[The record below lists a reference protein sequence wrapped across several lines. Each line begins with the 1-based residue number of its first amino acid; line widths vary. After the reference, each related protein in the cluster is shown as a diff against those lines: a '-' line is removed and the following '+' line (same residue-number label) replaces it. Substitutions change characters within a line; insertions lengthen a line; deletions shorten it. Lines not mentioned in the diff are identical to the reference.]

1 MLTVSNVIWIDKN
14 IGNEENLKNIKELQT
29 IGSLRVRCFTKV
41 EKAINHMKYIEFE
54 DTKVIISDKSVYN
67 EFISKF
73 EENILDMCVIPKII
87 LLSKNK
93 NIFTESNNMNFQS
106 TNNSFYKYG
115 GIKTSFQEIK
125 DYLLNKNGPKLIRRP
140 SSDVQLTFEYID
152 SQEKL
157 VLPLFYKALIDTVSN
172 DKMEIYTKSLYDSYC
187 KESIKINELLGPIE
201 SIPNIPIQL
210 LSKYYVRIFS
220 LGSNFYKD
228 LNRDLQLNKKEKYL
242 SFIKTLYEGVKLKA
256 LPLASDKTLY
266 RGSKISKIEI
276 EKINNYLRNKIK
288 DLPGAIVFSKS
299 FLSFSKEQSIAA
311 SFMAGE
317 NKNKDLFKVLY
328 ILEKDDSLDYN
339 LSTHGDIEKL
349 SFFPSEREVLFLPF
363 SSFEIKDIKE
373 IVVKEE
379 KIYLIQLLYL
389 GKYLKEIENNPKVIN
404 SNKIPDSD
412 FKRQL
417 CESGLIKNEEV
428 KNIDTKQLY
437 KEFKK
442 YENDINNDIHKKK
455 NNIIIDNDVDD
466 NIPNPI
472 LTNLI
477 LKRDKNDKIMNLIY
491 KLYNKGFISDYF
503 EIKKDIFTDKN
514 YIRKNEVA
522 VKKFICSRK
531 NLPTNWD
538 IISKNWI
545 SAWHGTQFEYL
556 ESIVENGLKLPG
568 SRLKDGK
575 YVPKPK
581 DIPLKDEV
589 SGIKNWENAIFASQN
604 IKFAIHYSNGIDD
617 KKMFD
622 YTGLVEVKIRPNSFT
637 KHKSKF
643 IVYSFLGHY
652 SIDYGNEQIDD
663 IFRIS
668 SEDDIVVTSITFIHN
683 QYILS
688 EGRGLS
694 VGFC

>member
-87 LLSKNK
+87 LLSRNK

-187 KESIKINELLGPIE
+187 KESIKIKELLGPIE

-256 LPLASDKTLY
+256 LPLASDKTLC
-266 RGSKISKIEI
+266 RGSKLSKIEI

-339 LSTHGDIEKL
+339 LSTHCDIEKL

-589 SGIKNWENAIFASQN
+589 SGIKNWEMLYLL
-604 IKFAIHYSNGIDD
+604 H
-617 KKMFD
+617 
-622 YTGLVEVKIRPNSFT
+622 KILN
-637 KHKSKF
+637 
-643 IVYSFLGHY
+643 L
-652 SIDYGNEQIDD
+652 
-663 IFRIS
+663 
-668 SEDDIVVTSITFIHN
+668 
-683 QYILS
+683 QYIIVMELMIKKC
-688 EGRGLS
+688 LITQA
-694 VGFC
+694 

>member
-87 LLSKNK
+87 LLSRNK

-256 LPLASDKTLY
+256 LPLASDKTLC
-266 RGSKISKIEI
+266 RGSKLSKIEI

-339 LSTHGDIEKL
+339 LSTHCDIEKL

-589 SGIKNWENAIFASQN
+589 SGIKNWEMLYLL
-604 IKFAIHYSNGIDD
+604 H
-617 KKMFD
+617 
-622 YTGLVEVKIRPNSFT
+622 KILN
-637 KHKSKF
+637 
-643 IVYSFLGHY
+643 L
-652 SIDYGNEQIDD
+652 
-663 IFRIS
+663 
-668 SEDDIVVTSITFIHN
+668 
-683 QYILS
+683 QYIIVMELMIKKC
-688 EGRGLS
+688 LITQA
-694 VGFC
+694 